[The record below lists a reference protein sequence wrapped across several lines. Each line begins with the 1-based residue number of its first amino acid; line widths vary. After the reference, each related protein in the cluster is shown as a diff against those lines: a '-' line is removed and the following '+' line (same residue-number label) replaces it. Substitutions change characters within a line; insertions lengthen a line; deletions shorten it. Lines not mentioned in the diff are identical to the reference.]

1 MARPR
6 AADHFEKRNAILAR
20 AADLFAQHGY
30 DRASIAMI
38 AEASGVSKTL
48 VYHYWRD
55 KEELLFDV
63 LAQHLQHLVEV
74 VRAVADPGQPARLR
88 LEMIAVAL
96 LDAYR
101 HADAVHR
108 VQIACLSL
116 LSAPR
121 QEALRSLERALV
133 AEVAGTI
140 AEMNPKLGR
149 QRDVLLRDAELAL
162 PVAPRRRAAGA
173 AGLCAAGLDDDRG
186 RDAGGAAGFRPGRFQ
201 RLSAAGQGT
210 LGRGAPAGGGARRG
224 WKDFAQRED
233 SIRFLFDATVSPVSD
248 KSGGAVSAK
257 LTISSQRQV
266 IPALADRDRSA
277 LNRRRAPPRA
287 WLRATPRGG
296 HPAARPPSAGAGS
309 DTWVVVSRRVARR
322 SRHWRGP
329 VPGGAARHLRAR

>member
-74 VRAVADPGQPARLR
+74 VRAVGDPAQPARLR

-101 HADAVHR
+101 DADAVHR

-116 LSAPR
+116 LSAQR

-149 QRDVLLRDAELAL
+149 QRDLLKPVTMSFFAMLNWHYLWHREDGPLARQDYARLVATMIAGGTPAVLREFALA
-162 PVAPRRRAAGA
+162 
-173 AGLCAAGLDDDRG
+173 
-186 RDAGGAAGFRPGRFQ
+186 DAGG
-201 RLSAAGQGT
+201 
-210 LGRGAPAGGGARRG
+210 
-224 WKDFAQRED
+224 
-233 SIRFLFDATVSPVSD
+233 
-248 KSGGAVSAK
+248 
-257 LTISSQRQV
+257 
-266 IPALADRDRSA
+266 
-277 LNRRRAPPRA
+277 
-287 WLRATPRGG
+287 
-296 HPAARPPSAGAGS
+296 
-309 DTWVVVSRRVARR
+309 
-322 SRHWRGP
+322 
-329 VPGGAARHLRAR
+329 